1 MEHIKS
7 QSQGLV
13 TTDRDHGHEET
24 DINVKAIFGFA
35 VFLFV
40 GAVAAHVLLWGMYV
54 YLDKRAEKRNE
65 GVTTPVQMQM
75 ESASTAAQ
83 ATEKKSAMAGQVGE
97 KHAETSKEVLDRLQA
112 QFPTP
117 RLQDDNTRDLKA
129 LRANEDKLLHEYTWI
144 DKNSGAV
151 RIPVSRAMEILA
163 ERGLPGVAGETPQG
177 AGAKT
182 TTPAP
187 SQVTPAKR

>member
-35 VFLFV
+35 LFLLI
-40 GAVAAHVLLWGMYV
+40 GGITAHVLLWGMYV
-54 YLDKRAEKRNE
+54 YLDKQAEKRDE
-65 GVTTPVQMQM
+65 GVMSPVQVQM
-75 ESASTAAQ
+75 EAQRPQ

-97 KHAETSKEVLDRLQA
+97 KHAETSKEVLERLQA

-117 RLQDDNTRDLKA
+117 RLQDDATRDLKMMH
-129 LRANEDKLLHEYTWI
+129 ANEDKLLQEYTWI

-151 RIPVSRAMEILA
+151 RIPVSRAMEVLA
-163 ERGLPGVAGETPQG
+163 ERGLPNVSGETPQSK
-177 AGAKT
+177 AAAAK
-182 TTPAP
+182 PAA
-187 SQVTPAKR
+187 PAKQ

>member
-40 GAVAAHVLLWGMYV
+40 GAVATHVLLWGMYV
-54 YLDKRAEKRNE
+54 YLDKMAEKRDE

-75 ESASTAAQ
+75 ESSKPQ

-129 LRANEDKLLHEYTWI
+129 MRANEDKLLHEYTWI

-163 ERGLPGVAGETPQG
+163 ERGLPSVAGETPQG
-177 AGAKT
+177 KAAT
-182 TTPAP
+182 ATRATTPAAAP
-187 SQVTPAKR
+187 RQ

>member
-35 VFLFV
+35 VFLFI

-75 ESASTAAQ
+75 ESASTQ
-83 ATEKKSAMAGQVGE
+83 APEKKSAMAGQVGE

-117 RLQDDNTRDLKA
+117 RLQDDNVRDLKMM
-129 LRANEDKLLHEYTWI
+129 RANEDKLLQGYTWI

-163 ERGLPGVAGETPQG
+163 ERGLPAVAGETPPSK
-177 AGAKT
+177 AAT
-182 TTPAP
+182 ASRATTPAAVP
-187 SQVTPAKR
+187 RQ